1 MAMNGISSESGRVR
15 SWAEDAPAVVD
26 LTQPEQDEWTRRVA
40 DEMLELFPGAG
51 DLLRRFIPQLSPI
64 IDTQCGFK
72 AFRASVADATL
83 MDTIEKRF
91 AFDIELLLRTEL
103 ASPGSI
109 VRVPIAWIDSEA
121 ASTTKELQPYLPM
134 LQSIVRIARRYLP
147 PNERVTAYAE
157 LIDSLDEES
166 WGRLVDDV
174 PAEIAGREAAELEAY
189 DGVTADALRAVARG
203 LTGG

>member
-64 IDTQCGFK
+64 IDTQCEFK

-83 MDTIEKRF
+83 RDTIEKRF

-103 ASPGSI
+103 ASPG
-109 VRVPIAWIDSEA
+109 
-121 ASTTKELQPYLPM
+121 
-134 LQSIVRIARRYLP
+134 
-147 PNERVTAYAE
+147 
-157 LIDSLDEES
+157 SLDEES

-174 PAEIAGREAAELEAY
+174 PAEIAGREAAEFEAY